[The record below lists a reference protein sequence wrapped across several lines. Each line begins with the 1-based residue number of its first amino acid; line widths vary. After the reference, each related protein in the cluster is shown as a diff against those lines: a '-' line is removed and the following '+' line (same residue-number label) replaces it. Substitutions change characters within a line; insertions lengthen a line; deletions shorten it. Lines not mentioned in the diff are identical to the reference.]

1 MRTLQFNVIADS
13 RFQTDLKAAM
23 SYMVGEILRGLN
35 RIPGVVAVP
44 KNFRIFSFDGDRKG
58 DPKTISHRTT
68 IHVQKTTRRV
78 TWDDIY
84 GIINQTQAAPYSF
97 VNIAPIIRGE

>member
-13 RFQTDLKAAM
+13 RFQADPQTAM
-23 SYMVGEILRGLN
+23 IMMVDKILRGLN
-35 RIPGVVAVP
+35 GIPGVIAIPRNNRVL
-44 KNFRIFSFDGDRKG
+44 SFDGDRKG
-58 DPKTISHRTT
+58 DPKTTSHRTT

-78 TWDDIY
+78 TWNDIY

-97 VNIAPIIRGE
+97 VNIAPIRNGG